1 MGLARSIG
9 KAIIDR
15 LAPTGISA
23 NQIIRLVQGQGGGYQ
38 RSQMLDDIRTAAG
51 KAKNQ
56 YWVERLNS
64 NDVVPDGL
72 MVNKNLNY
80 PARYRVYGNFS
91 YYDNSTDDYY
101 TVTKSFYTD
110 DLANVGSWSDDFQST
125 YGEVYSTQGIESMG
139 FQVTAVERN
148 SHY

>member
-1 MGLARSIG
+1 MGIARSIG
-9 KAIIDR
+9 QAIINR

-23 NQIIRLVQGQGGGYQ
+23 NQIIRLVRGQGGGYQ

-56 YWVERLNS
+56 YWVEQLNS

-80 PARYRVYGNFS
+80 PARYRVYGNFA
-91 YYDNSTDDYY
+91 YYDNTTDDYY

-110 DLANVGSWSDDFQST
+110 DLASVGSWSDDFQST
-125 YGEVYSTQGIESMG
+125 YGEVYNTQGIEAMG

-148 SHY
+148 SNY